1 MEGWT
6 RVISRRGY
14 IKFGEEAMLVFLSL
28 SLCQVCFLICVMGLF
43 DHSLNWVLI
52 ILFVLDVCGATWKF
66 GFFTI
71 NLILLIVDGG

>member
-1 MEGWT
+1 
-6 RVISRRGY
+6 
-14 IKFGEEAMLVFLSL
+14 
-28 SLCQVCFLICVMGLF
+28 MGLF